1 MWTPDSVTDN
11 PSWYFLPSY
20 REFAHTCAV
29 ISIPLSTLLWRVTL
43 WRSLEF
49 FLCAVLSIFQTL
61 AVLVSP
67 DSILYP
73 QLRVSSGLLLGFS
86 FLCFSQEIF
95 SGNKLRQYRLSLFTV
110 LSSENHVFIY
120 FVWFLFF
127 PSFSSLFFLF
137 VVSGKSINL
146 FPITS
151 SWPSLEFLIKF
162 RFYSVDFGWG
172 LRVYISKKHSDDIDT
187 SDRRLFLIERVSNDS
202 IEI

>member
-127 PSFSSLFFLF
+127 PSFSSLFFSFCCFRQKHKSVSYYFILAKPGIFNKIQILF
-137 VVSGKSINL
+137 SRFWLG
-146 FPITS
+146 PE
-151 SWPSLEFLIKF
+151 SLHF
-162 RFYSVDFGWG
+162 
-172 LRVYISKKHSDDIDT
+172 
-187 SDRRLFLIERVSNDS
+187 
-202 IEI
+202 